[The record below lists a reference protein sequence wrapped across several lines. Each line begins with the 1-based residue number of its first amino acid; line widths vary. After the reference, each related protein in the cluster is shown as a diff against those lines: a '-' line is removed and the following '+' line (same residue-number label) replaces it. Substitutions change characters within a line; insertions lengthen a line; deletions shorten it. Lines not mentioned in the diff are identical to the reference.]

1 MENAIVKNSETV
13 EKDYQ
18 GKEVRLC
25 QDGKYRWVYEMNL
38 LKNPTVFL
46 TTLKV
51 MVIAV
56 GVVGLFMLVLAA
68 FQGDLDLE
76 WCWFWLKLMGIM
88 LGIFIILTV
97 VSMLITAAILGK
109 YVVLYE
115 MDEDQVKCIQMPK
128 TVKKAEV
135 IGLITVLVGL
145 AAKNPTTIGAG
156 MLSASRSTST
166 SVFSNVRR
174 VKTRRRMNLIKVNQL
189 LFKNQVYVPDE
200 DYDFVY
206 HYIKSHCPKAK

>member
-1 MENAIVKNSETV
+1 
-13 EKDYQ
+13 
-18 GKEVRLC
+18 
-25 QDGKYRWVYEMNL
+25 
-38 LKNPTVFL
+38 
-46 TTLKV
+46 
-51 MVIAV
+51 
-56 GVVGLFMLVLAA
+56 
-68 FQGDLDLE
+68 
-76 WCWFWLKLMGIM
+76 
-88 LGIFIILTV
+88 
-97 VSMLITAAILGK
+97 MLITAAILGK